1 MINKHDLILNQHH
14 RKMKNKLGKRIT
26 HACKVHTLEEKA
38 FGGGTK
44 GGVEK
49 N

>member
-1 MINKHDLILNQHH
+1 MINKHDLILTQHH

-26 HACKVHTLEEKA
+26 HACKVHTVEEKA

>member
-1 MINKHDLILNQHH
+1 
-14 RKMKNKLGKRIT
+14 MKNKLGKRIT
-26 HACKVHTLEEKA
+26 HACKIHTLKEEA

-49 N
+49 NQEREIEAHSIS